1 MTHDDRSLDPPPL
14 VKQPL
19 EGLALAAA
27 LLTVVLWASAFV
39 GIRAAAE
46 DLSPGPLALGRLLA
60 GSLGLCL
67 VVLLRHPAMPP
78 RSAWLLIVACGVFWA
93 AETTALNTAERFVD
107 AGTAAM
113 LVNLGPILI
122 AILGGMFLGEGFPAR
137 LFVGCFVAFA
147 GAGIIGVATSS
158 SPAASPDAT
167 LGIALCL
174 VAAVLY
180 AIGVTLQKPV
190 TASTPALTLT
200 FFTCVIGAIALA
212 PFAPGLIQEVGAAQ
226 PASIGWMV
234 YLGLVPTALGFT
246 TWAYA
251 LTHTTAGRLGSM
263 SYLVPAVAV
272 VLGWLILGEVPPA
285 LALVGGVL
293 AIGGVLIAQWTPA
306 RRRRALAPGDAS

>member
-1 MTHDDRSLDPPPL
+1 
-14 VKQPL
+14 VKRPL

-27 LLTVVLWASAFV
+27 LVTVVLWASAFV

-60 GSLGLCL
+60 GSVGLAL
-67 VVLLRHPAMPP
+67 VVFVRRPAMPP
-78 RSAWLLIVACGVFWA
+78 RSAWPLVVACGVLWSV
-93 AETTALNTAERFVD
+93 ETMTLNTAERFVD

-113 LVNLGPILI
+113 LVNVGPILI
-122 AILGGMFLGEGFPAR
+122 AILGGIFLGEGFPAR
-137 LFVGCFVAFA
+137 LFAGCVVAFA
-147 GAGIIGVATSS
+147 GAAIIGLATSS
-158 SPAASPDAT
+158 SPAASPDVT

-180 AIGVTLQKPV
+180 AIGVTVQKPI

-200 FFTCVIGAIALA
+200 FWTCVIGAITSA
-212 PFAPGLIQEVGAAQ
+212 PFAPGLIEELGSAR
-226 PASIGWMV
+226 PASIGWAI
-234 YLGLVPTALGFT
+234 YLGIFPTAIAFT

-272 VLGWLILGEVPPA
+272 VLGWLVLGESPPA

-293 AIGGVLIAQWTPA
+293 AIGGVALAHWTPA
-306 RRRRALAPGDAS
+306 RRRRALAGADPS

>member
-1 MTHDDRSLDPPPL
+1 
-14 VKQPL
+14 VKRPL

-27 LLTVVLWASAFV
+27 LVTVVLWASAFV

-60 GSLGLCL
+60 GSLGLGL
-67 VVLLRHPAMPP
+67 VVLLRRPAKPP
-78 RSAWLLIVACGVFWA
+78 RSAWPLILACGVLWS
-93 AETTALNTAERFVD
+93 AETITLNTAERFVD

-137 LFVGCFVAFA
+137 LFAGCLVAFV
-147 GAGIIGVATSS
+147 GAAIIGVATSS

-167 LGIALCL
+167 LGIVLCL

-180 AIGVTLQKPV
+180 GIGVTVQKPV

-200 FFTCVIGAIALA
+200 FWTCVIGAITCA
-212 PFAPGLIQEVGAAQ
+212 PFAPGLIQEVGGAR
-226 PASIGWMV
+226 PASIGWAV
-234 YLGLVPTALGFT
+234 YLGLFPTAIAFT

-251 LTHTTAGRLGSM
+251 LSHTTAGRLGST
-263 SYLVPAVAV
+263 SYLVPVVAIV
-272 VLGWLILGEVPPA
+272 LAWLVLGEAPPA
-285 LALVGGVL
+285 LALVGGAL
-293 AIGGVLIAQWTPA
+293 AIGGVVVANWTPA
-306 RRRRALAPGDAS
+306 RRRRVLARGEAG